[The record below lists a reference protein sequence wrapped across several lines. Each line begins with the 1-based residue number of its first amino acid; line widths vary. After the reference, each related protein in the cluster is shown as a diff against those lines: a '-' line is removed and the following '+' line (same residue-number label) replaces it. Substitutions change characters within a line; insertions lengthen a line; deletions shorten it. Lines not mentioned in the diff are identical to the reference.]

1 MGISIEEYR
10 KMLIKQNEKGVKNTS
25 NPTKYLLG
33 RHIREL
39 GKEFEQRV
47 QAICEIYE
55 LNNLARIEKT
65 PEPMKILKHLENG
78 KFETVFEKAAQPD
91 FKGVIKGGRCVVFDA
106 KFTESE
112 KITFRIL
119 SDYQRKVLLKYDE
132 LGAIAFVLVGF
143 INGAIYNIDI
153 HTWEHMKEK
162 FGRYYIKQEELE
174 KSNFRAITLKNGLV
188 DFLKICDN

>member
-1 MGISIEEYR
+1 MGISVEEYKR
-10 KMLIKQNEKGVKNTS
+10 MIKKQNENNGTKNS
-25 NPTKYLLG
+25 NPEKYFLG

-39 GKEFEQRV
+39 GKEFEQKV
-47 QAICEIYE
+47 QSICEIYE
-55 LNNLARIEKT
+55 LNHLARIEKT

-91 FKGVIKGGRCVVFDA
+91 FKGVIKDGRCVVFDA
-106 KFTESE
+106 KFTETE

-174 KSNFRAITLKNGLV
+174 NLNFRAVTLKNGLV
-188 DFLKICDN
+188 DFLKLCDK